1 MQKKTILQIDAV
13 FVCEITKIFLKSTTL
28 LGIFFQITQKFC
40 IFVGNLTHLNNKKLN
55 KSYKTM
61 RFSIS
66 STALNSK
73 LNILSKV
80 ISPKNSISILE
91 CFLFEVQ
98 DGKLI
103 LTASDNSNMMKCTVD
118 LNEHDVNGSF
128 CVPNRIMLTAVKEL
142 ADQPL
147 VFDVNLDDCSIQM
160 NYLNGSYK
168 IFGQKADEYPRLKTL
183 EGEATTTTI
192 PAEVLANN
200 INRTIF
206 ATAQDELRM
215 VMNGLFFD
223 LTEDYMAIVASDGH
237 KLVRNRI
244 YSCKT
249 EIPSSFILP
258 KKPANLLRSVLG
270 SGDYDVTISFN
281 QTNAEIHFA
290 DGMLSCRL
298 IEGRYPNYNSVIPKN
313 YSTEVL
319 MEKKEL
325 ISTIKRVL
333 PMGNQT
339 SRVMK
344 IEVNNNFLILST
356 ENEDFLTSAKE
367 QISCE
372 TSGNTMYIGIKGN
385 VLEDVLSNVS
395 SSQVILRM
403 TEPSRPIMVFPDEN
417 REGETFLGLL
427 MPCLVQG

>member
-118 LNEHDVNGSF
+118 LNEYDVNGSF

-168 IFGQKADEYPRLKTL
+168 IYGQKADEYPRLKTL

-192 PAEVLANN
+192 PAQVLANN

-215 VMNGLFFD
+215 VMNGLYFD

-298 IEGRYPNYNSVIPKN
+298 IEGRYPNYNSVIPKDN
-313 YSTEVL
+313 PNTLTLDRKALVSAIRRVMPFASESTQLIKLRLEFNTLEINAEDHDFATSARETIACEYGGMPMSIGFKGGALYEICNNISSDDIVIEL
-319 MEKKEL
+319 ADPGRAGL
-325 ISTIKRVL
+325 IS
-333 PMGNQT
+333 P
-339 SRVMK
+339 
-344 IEVNNNFLILST
+344 
-356 ENEDFLTSAKE
+356 
-367 QISCE
+367 
-372 TSGNTMYIGIKGN
+372 
-385 VLEDVLSNVS
+385 
-395 SSQVILRM
+395 SQQ
-403 TEPSRPIMVFPDEN
+403 P
-417 REGETFLGLL
+417 EGEDILMLIMPMLL
-427 MPCLVQG
+427 ND